1 MAEQQFI
8 SCSPRWAF
16 ILTMKTQREEPSQE
30 MPLTFLLPEI
40 LSEPYFFLRKKGSNF
55 MKNAAFNWKK
65 EKRGKQISVPV
76 LSFTCFS
83 KFPTRMIGKLNSI

>member
-1 MAEQQFI
+1 
-8 SCSPRWAF
+8 
-16 ILTMKTQREEPSQE
+16 
-30 MPLTFLLPEI
+30 
-40 LSEPYFFLRKKGSNF
+40 